1 MTAPR
6 SFDRYSDGELVDLC
20 NGGGRREAIHAF
32 EALYRRHRD
41 YVTRVSLRFGAD
53 HGIAGD
59 VLQETFLYL
68 LKKFPP
74 TGDGLVLSAQL
85 RSLLYP
91 VAKSLTLSALRRRER
106 FEGSDVLDP
115 DRHAETR
122 GAGPEDGDLARLLS
136 GLTSLSIEHREV
148 LLLRFVD
155 DLSLNEIS
163 EVLSIPLGTVKS
175 RLHLAVKKLKSH
187 PRIKRLKKS

>member
-1 MTAPR
+1 MAPR
-6 SFDRYSDGELVDLC
+6 SFDRHSDEELVDLC
-20 NGGGRREAIHAF
+20 NTGSRREAIHAF
-32 EALYRRHRD
+32 EALYLRHRD
-41 YVTRVSLRFGAD
+41 YVVRVSLRFGAD
-53 HGIAGD
+53 HEITGD

-74 TGDGLVLSAQL
+74 TGEGLVLNAQL

-91 VAKSLTLSALRRRER
+91 VAKNLTLSALRRRER
-106 FEGSDVLDP
+106 FEGSDALDP
-115 DRHAETR
+115 DRHADPR
-122 GAGPEDGDLARLLS
+122 SAGPEDTDLARLLS
-136 GLTSLSIEHREV
+136 GLTSLSSQQREV

-155 DLSLNEIS
+155 DLSLNEIA

-187 PRIKRLKKS
+187 PEIKRLKKP